1 MTEEKKLELP
11 NDVEIASQTNSRD
24 LVIISIPKMGK
35 GSILGSFTSKYNALV
50 FDLEKGGYE
59 FIDARKISIY
69 PTQDTTLGEAYGNYV
84 KYRNLLLEQK
94 GKYDY
99 LIIDGLSDLDLM
111 ASIGGTYLFM
121 DSVMGKTFNRSGGER
136 LKYGDKG
143 FVLIENF
150 LKEGGGYKWTREW
163 FMRQIEIFKQI
174 APYRLFAAHISDKLI
189 RDSQKDEVMGSEI
202 SLTGKLKTIFAS
214 KVTSLA
220 KLIADGDKRY
230 LNFEVMN
237 DSIIAGSRNPKLTGK
252 ILISE
257 KDKDGNII
265 TYWDKIYN

>member
-1 MTEEKKLELP
+1 MSEERKLELP

-94 GKYDY
+94 GKYEY

-111 ASIGGTYLFM
+111 ESI
-121 DSVMGKTFNRSGGER
+121 
-136 LKYGDKG
+136 
-143 FVLIENF
+143 
-150 LKEGGGYKWTREW
+150 
-163 FMRQIEIFKQI
+163 
-174 APYRLFAAHISDKLI
+174 
-189 RDSQKDEVMGSEI
+189 
-202 SLTGKLKTIFAS
+202 
-214 KVTSLA
+214 
-220 KLIADGDKRY
+220 
-230 LNFEVMN
+230 
-237 DSIIAGSRNPKLTGK
+237 
-252 ILISE
+252 
-257 KDKDGNII
+257 
-265 TYWDKIYN
+265 

>member
-1 MTEEKKLELP
+1 
-11 NDVEIASQTNSRD
+11 
-24 LVIISIPKMGK
+24 
-35 GSILGSFTSKYNALV
+35 
-50 FDLEKGGYE
+50 
-59 FIDARKISIY
+59 
-69 PTQDTTLGEAYGNYV
+69 
-84 KYRNLLLEQK
+84 
-94 GKYDY
+94 
-99 LIIDGLSDLDLM
+99 
-111 ASIGGTYLFM
+111 M

-136 LKYGDKG
+136 LKYGDKS
-143 FVLIENF
+143 FVLVENF

-163 FMRQIEIFKQI
+163 FMQQIEIFKQI
-174 APYRLFAAHISDKLI
+174 APHRIFAAHVSDKLI

-257 KDKDGNII
+257 KDKNGNII
-265 TYWDKIYN
+265 THWDKIYN